1 MNYCAS
7 SDRIVIIKGDDT
19 NFNGQTFLNFILN
32 TTVLD
37 LSTFKATFSLGGVT
51 KEFNDISSGQIS
63 INYTAEETESMPAGK
78 QDGVLRLIDGSGRS
92 ATIESLIPFDIQW
105 LVHGDAIATK
115 PSEITINVEQGG
127 QTILDITVE
136 AGVSVEVGETETLPA
151 GSDAYVQN
159 VGTTNHLKLNFGIPQ
174 GIQGEQGEEG
184 PVGPA
189 GQDAKI
195 IIRRL

>member
-51 KEFNDISSGQIS
+51 KEFNDISSGQIPV
-63 INYTAEETESMPAGK
+63 NYTAEETESMPAGK
-78 QDGVLRLIDGSGRS
+78 QDGVLRLIDSSGRS

-151 GSDAYVQN
+151 GYDAYVHN
-159 VGTTNHLKLNFGIPQ
+159 VGTPNHLKLNFGIPQ

-184 PVGPA
+184 PVGPK
-189 GQDAKI
+189 GEDAKI